1 MAVRTQQVQA
11 AVRMR
16 DVVDR
21 KQVPWIALPGIVV
34 RGTVVEQGKP
44 RPSRETPVRSA
55 AQTAVA
61 RRERPVAVETIA
73 SHHLSVV
80 AEAIAV
86 AVAGSAEAVAVAVAV
101 VAVVAV
107 AELPEEEVV
116 VVAVVVAV
124 AEGEDDGP
132 SKKSLSPVL

>member
-1 MAVRTQQVQA
+1 MVVKTQQVQA

-86 AVAGSAEAVAVAVAV
+86 AGSAEAVAVAVAV
-101 VAVVAV
+101 VAVAAV
-107 AELPEEEVV
+107 AELPEEVVVV

>member
-1 MAVRTQQVQA
+1 MQARETHTVVVKTQQVQA

-61 RRERPVAVETIA
+61 RRETSVTVETRALPLSGVPAGLVAPVA
-73 SHHLSVV
+73 
-80 AEAIAV
+80 
-86 AVAGSAEAVAVAVAV
+86 G
-101 VAVVAV
+101 
-107 AELPEEEVV
+107 
-116 VVAVVVAV
+116 
-124 AEGEDDGP
+124 
-132 SKKSLSPVL
+132 

>member
-1 MAVRTQQVQA
+1 
-11 AVRMR
+11 
-16 DVVDR
+16 VVDR

>member
-1 MAVRTQQVQA
+1 
-11 AVRMR
+11 MR

-86 AVAGSAEAVAVAVAV
+86 AGSAEAVAVAVAV